1 MSRPTMLDIVKT
13 NGSDAVT
20 GLVDETIKSH
30 PELTL
35 GTART
40 IKGRMYKTLVRTA
53 LGNTSGSFR
62 QANKGVAA
70 VKHTYENRLV
80 ETFIMSPRFECD
92 KAVADSSE
100 DGPQVFIAREN
111 EGTMEGE
118 MQALGKQFY
127 YGAGNNAD
135 GHPGLIQSYD
145 ATNMVVDAGGTTAST
160 GSSVWLVKFGEKDVQ
175 WVWGQNG
182 AFKMSPV
189 REETLTDPDDATKKF
204 PGYVSDMSAYPGLQV
219 GSLFSCV
226 RIKKITE
233 DNGKGMTD
241 ALLNKA
247 LAKFPTSK
255 QPDVILMSRRSL
267 LQLQQSRAT
276 ATNPNPPFPTE
287 VMGVNGQ
294 MIPIR
299 VTDSI
304 SDTESLTL

>member
-1 MSRPTMLDIVKT
+1 MLDIVKA
-13 NGSDAVT
+13 NGSDPVT
-20 GLVDETIKSH
+20 GLVDETIKAH

-35 GTART
+35 AAART
-40 IKGRMYKTLVRTA
+40 IKGRMYKTLVRTS

-62 QANKGVAA
+62 QAGKGVAPI
-70 VKHTYENRLV
+70 KHTYENRLV

-118 MQALGKQFY
+118 SQALAKQFY
-127 YGAGNNAD
+127 YGAGTGGNAD

-145 ATNMVVDAGGTTAST
+145 ATNMVVDAGGTTAAT
-160 GSSVWLVKFGEKDVQ
+160 GSSCWLVCFGDKDVQ
-175 WVWGQNG
+175 WVFGQNG
-182 AFKMSPV
+182 QFKMSPV
-189 REETLTDPDDATKKF
+189 REESLTDPDDATKKF

-226 RIKKITE
+226 RIKKLTA
-233 DNGKGMTD
+233 DAGKGMSD
-241 ALLNKA
+241 ALIALA
-247 LAKFPTSK
+247 LAKYPAGK
-255 QPDVILMSRRSL
+255 QPDVILVSRRSIS
-267 LQLQQSRAT
+267 QWQQSRIT
-276 ATNPNPPFPTE
+276 ATNPAPAFPTE
-287 VMGVNGQ
+287 VPGLNGT

-299 VTDSI
+299 VTDAI